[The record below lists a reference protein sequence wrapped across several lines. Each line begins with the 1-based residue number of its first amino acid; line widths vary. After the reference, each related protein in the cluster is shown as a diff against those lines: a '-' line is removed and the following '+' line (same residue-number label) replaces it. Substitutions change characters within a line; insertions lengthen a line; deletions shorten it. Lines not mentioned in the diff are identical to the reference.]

1 MFSREE
7 VATSQYVSR
16 KKEMTALNN
25 TDHAADNEALVANC
39 ARKYVKIVYGSVP
52 DRTSLDETIQK
63 GGVAKQLEAA
73 WSLIEIYAERVSR
86 ALETSGGRGVAYED
100 DDLKGDC
107 DATIEVLNDLIRA
120 LNRDKNALREII
132 VDLNFEKIKASYP
145 YDFIVKLDSSGE
157 GQKNIIADVEK
168 AYAAEKD
175 AGNDVYVAIDGS
187 FNTPNDSA
195 KYKADH
201 ALKYECCDS
210 LEEFINLIRNLTPEG
225 DDYYALRVTIC
236 RR

>member
-1 MFSREE
+1 M
-7 VATSQYVSR
+7 A
-16 KKEMTALNN
+16 ALNN

-39 ARKYVKIVYGSVP
+39 ARKYVKIVYGSVS

-63 GGVAKQLEAA
+63 GGVAKQLESA

-86 ALETSGGRGVAYED
+86 ALETSGGRGVAYEA
-100 DDLKGDC
+100 DDLIGDC

-120 LNRDKNALREII
+120 LIRDKNALCEING
-132 VDLNFEKIKASYP
+132 DLTFEKIKDSYP

-168 AYAAEKD
+168 AYAAEKNV
-175 AGNDVYVAIDGS
+175 GNDVYVAIDGS
-187 FNTPNDSA
+187 FNTPNDSD

-210 LEEFINLIRNLTPEG
+210 LEEFINLVRNLTPEG

>member
-1 MFSREE
+1 
-7 VATSQYVSR
+7 
-16 KKEMTALNN
+16 MTALNN
-25 TDHAADNEALVANC
+25 TGHAADNEDIVANS

-52 DRTSLDETIQK
+52 ERTDLYETIQK

-73 WSLIEIYAERVSR
+73 WSLIEIYAERVDRAFESRTFKSR
-86 ALETSGGRGVAYED
+86 AFETSGGRDVAYEA
-100 DDLKGDC
+100 DDLIGDC

-120 LNRDKNALREII
+120 LIRDKNALYDII
-132 VDLNFEKIKASYP
+132 GDLELEKLKASYP
-145 YDFIVKLDSSGE
+145 YDFVVKLDSSGE

-187 FNTPNDSA
+187 FNTSNESD

-201 ALKYECCDS
+201 ALKCERCDS
-210 LEEFINLIRNLTPEG
+210 LEEFVNLVRNLTPEG
-225 DDYYALRVTIC
+225 DDYYALRAIIC
-236 RR
+236 RK